1 MFGLLADK
9 DLEGVIAP
17 LKGVV
22 DEWAVAPLQTPRSR
36 PAAELVA
43 ALTNVGAAVK
53 SYASIDAAL
62 EGQCAQATADDQI
75 LLFGSFF
82 CVGQAPE
89 WLERQAPEE

>member
-82 CVGQAPE
+82 CVGQA
-89 WLERQAPEE
+89 LNG